1 MIPLR
6 NKSQFFF
13 KKKPMLKLL
22 TELNSRDANNIRHT
36 KSFAVSKSD
45 SEPKGI
51 KYVSHGRLGSL
62 SFIRT

>member
-1 MIPLR
+1 
-6 NKSQFFF
+6 
-13 KKKPMLKLL
+13 MLKLL
-22 TELNSRDANNIRHT
+22 TELNSLDANNIRNT

-62 SFIRT
+62 SFLRT